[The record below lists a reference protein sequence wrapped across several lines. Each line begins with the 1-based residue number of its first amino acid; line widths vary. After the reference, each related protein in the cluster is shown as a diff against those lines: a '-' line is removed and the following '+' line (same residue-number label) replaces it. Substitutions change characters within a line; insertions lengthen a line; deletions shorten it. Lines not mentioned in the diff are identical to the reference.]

1 MNYHPTNELKNTEYN
16 IYNRGT
22 YSDWSEIISEDAK
35 SASLLENLNS
45 KEIIGHTCLENG
57 IYKTD
62 YEGGMFTIVNYTDSE
77 YLYDG
82 ITVSAED
89 FIFSGGDVT

>member
-1 MNYHPTNELKNTEYN
+1 
-16 IYNRGT
+16 
-22 YSDWSEIISEDAK
+22 
-35 SASLLENLNS
+35 
-45 KEIIGHTCLENG
+45 
-57 IYKTD
+57 
-62 YEGGMFTIVNYTDSE
+62 MFTIVNYTDSE